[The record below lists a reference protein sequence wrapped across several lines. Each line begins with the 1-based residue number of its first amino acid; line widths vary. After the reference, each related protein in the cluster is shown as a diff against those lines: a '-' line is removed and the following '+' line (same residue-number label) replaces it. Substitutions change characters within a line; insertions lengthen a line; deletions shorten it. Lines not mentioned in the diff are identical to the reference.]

1 MGEDEDLTDES
12 LTFLPCLIGDKRKKY
27 IREEE
32 EKMSKDP
39 KSICVQFSL
48 KMNKQS
54 LSMYYDIISILS
66 KNFIYG
72 DRGGGEFI
80 QAFSEKIENRKLGN
94 VGGDSW

>member
-32 EKMSKDP
+32 ENMSKDP

-54 LSMYYDIISILS
+54 LSMY
-66 KNFIYG
+66 
-72 DRGGGEFI
+72 
-80 QAFSEKIENRKLGN
+80 
-94 VGGDSW
+94 